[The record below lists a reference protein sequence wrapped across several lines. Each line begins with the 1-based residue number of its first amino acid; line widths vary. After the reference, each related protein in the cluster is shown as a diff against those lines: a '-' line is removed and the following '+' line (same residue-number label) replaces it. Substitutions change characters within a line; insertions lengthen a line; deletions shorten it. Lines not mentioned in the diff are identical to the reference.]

1 MKLQKRGHAD
11 WFGADDSP
19 SGTTSS
25 RMPTGEAK
33 KAIAPTAP
41 RTGSLAPRATQT
53 LHPCLASVCPST
65 DDPITDIRGRDGTP
79 FTRGAPVSRRA
90 TCRKLTSQGRQIREK
105 PVTAL
110 TLCSQPLELE
120 SSQRTSAATRSN
132 SWSIKHAS
140 LRKVN
145 GHTPNERQQ
154 IETRIRAHGHWGAT
168 SDPVPLESSIATG
181 EKGAGT

>member
-1 MKLQKRGHAD
+1 
-11 WFGADDSP
+11 
-19 SGTTSS
+19 
-25 RMPTGEAK
+25 MPTGEAK

-79 FTRGAPVSRRA
+79 FTHSAPVSRRA
-90 TCRKLTSQGRQIREK
+90 ACRKLTSQGRQIREK
-105 PVTAL
+105 PVTVL

-120 SSQRTSAATRSN
+120 SSQRTSAATRPN
-132 SWSIKHAS
+132 SWRIKHAS

-145 GHTPNERQQ
+145 GHNQWRGKP
-154 IETRIRAHGHWGAT
+154 RAPTGTNQRNALLLRPCTTTGLIFRAT
-168 SDPVPLESSIATG
+168 SKHSQPHRSRVWPPQPND
-181 EKGAGT
+181 

>member
-1 MKLQKRGHAD
+1 
-11 WFGADDSP
+11 
-19 SGTTSS
+19 
-25 RMPTGEAK
+25 MPTGSAQTTLPQAPLQAECQRDGQ

-41 RTGSLAPRATQT
+41 RTGSLAPRATRT
-53 LHPCLASVCPST
+53 PHRCVASVCPSAG
-65 DDPITDIRGRDGTP
+65 DPITDICGRDGTA
-79 FTRGAPVSRRA
+79 FTHGAPVSRRA
-90 TCRKLTSQGRQIREK
+90 ARRKQTSQGRQIREK

-120 SSQRTSAATRSN
+120 SSQCTSAATRSN

-154 IETRIRAHGHWGAT
+154 IETRIRAHGHWAY
-168 SDPVPLESSIATG
+168 SPAP
-181 EKGAGT
+181 